1 MLQVL
6 RLASS
11 CSTSPAVRGMS
22 LRQRHAGAALYSE
35 SISLRQWWNEP
46 PPYTPNFN
54 SGWEMP
60 KDSNCPRLRSMP
72 SVMNFG
78 MLHLASPENA
88 IAEAFRVL
96 RPGGR
101 YAFTVWDVP
110 ERAIAFGIILQSV
123 QTHGN
128 MEVGLPAGPPFFR
141 FSDPD
146 ESKRTLTA
154 AGFVNAQTLHVPQVW
169 RIESA
174 DELLTTFRNA
184 AVRTAALLNAQTPAA
199 LRKIQEE
206 VIARAEKFRRGNS
219 IDLPMPSVLTSAL
232 RPAT

>member
-1 MLQVL
+1 M
-6 RLASS
+6 
-11 CSTSPAVRGMS
+11 
-22 LRQRHAGAALYSE
+22 
-35 SISLRQWWNEP
+35 
-46 PPYTPNFN
+46 
-54 SGWEMP
+54 
-60 KDSNCPRLRSMP
+60 
-72 SVMNFG
+72 
-78 MLHLASPENA
+78 
-88 IAEAFRVL
+88 
-96 RPGGR
+96 
-101 YAFTVWDVP
+101 
-110 ERAIAFGIILQSV
+110 
-123 QTHGN
+123 HGN